1 MQGRFRKRG
10 CKCSD
15 KKKCKCDATWS
26 FSIDIGRDPVTNKR
40 KQSGGSGYVTKK
52 EAAAACAAMITD
64 YERGALLV
72 TAGKANETVESF
84 MTNYLNTVLKN
95 DVEGNT
101 LENKVAIMKKY
112 IIPELGDTSIKK
124 LTPMQVQKFINSLV
138 AMELSAGTIRN
149 IMRLLNQTMN
159 KALEWGYV
167 TRNVVVLTSK
177 PSYKPE
183 KFDIWNK
190 EQFEHFL
197 RSSKNSRLYP
207 YYLIAL
213 TTGMRPG
220 EIASISWDMVD
231 TKLNIIRV
239 ERNAVYSKE
248 KGIRIKP
255 TPKND
260 SSKRNITVPESVI
273 SYLKRLKLSQV
284 PNELN
289 LVVPGIK
296 NPIIYNSVINKI
308 FKQDVAAAGLPHLKP
323 HGLRHTHA
331 TYLLSP
337 PPFGLGQSVK
347 AVSERLGHANATTTM
362 NTYAHVLPNMQESL
376 AEQFGNSLSFKI

>member
-1 MQGRFRKRG
+1 MAAGRFRKRG
-10 CKCSD
+10 CKCPD
-15 KKKCKCDATWS
+15 KKKCKCNATWS
-26 FSIDIGRDPVTNKR
+26 FTVDVGRDPITNKR
-40 KQSGGSGYVTKK
+40 VTDGDSGFKTKK
-52 EAAAACAAMITD
+52 EATDACAAMVTD
-64 YERGALLV
+64 YARGNLQI
-72 TAGKANETVESF
+72 TASKGKDTVESF
-84 MTNYLNTVLKN
+84 MTNFLDTVLIN

-101 LENKVAIMKKY
+101 LENKIVQMDKY
-112 IIPELGDTSIKK
+112 IIPALGKIELKK
-124 LTPMQVQKFINSLV
+124 LTPMAVQKFINDLI
-138 AMELSAGTIRN
+138 AKELSAGTIQN
-149 IMRLLNQTMN
+149 IMRLFNQTMN

-167 TRNVVVLTSK
+167 TRNVIPLTSK

-183 KFDIWNK
+183 KFEIWNNQ
-190 EQFEHFL
+190 QFQHFL
-197 RSSKNSRLYP
+197 SQTKESRLYP

-220 EIASISWDMVD
+220 EIAALSWDKID
-231 TKLNIIRV
+231 TKKNIIRV
-239 ERNAVYSKE
+239 EWNAVYSKA
-248 KGIRIKP
+248 KGLHIKP

-308 FKQDVAAAGLPHLKP
+308 FKADVAAAGLPQLKP

-337 PPFGLGQSVK
+337 SPFGLGQALK
-347 AVSERLGHANATTTM
+347 AVSERLGHANANTTLS
-362 NTYAHVLPNMQESL
+362 TYSHVLPNMQESL
-376 AEQFGNSLSFKI
+376 AEQLEKSLNF